1 KYENWSGRR
10 EEQPKY
16 EPANSF
22 FFFFFF
28 LQVKPEFERREHK
41 RYDTFR
47 AIVYRTQVVA
57 GINYFIKVQIS
68 NSDTGYVH
76 LRVFQALPQ
85 ENQGPSLERY
95 QTGKTR
101 DDPLE
106 YF

>member
-1 KYENWSGRR
+1 METGGLSETK
-10 EEQPKY
+10 
-16 EPANSF
+16 PATPEVQHIAD
-22 FFFFFF
+22 
-28 LQVKPEFERREHK
+28 QVKPEFERREHK

>member
-1 KYENWSGRR
+1 METGGLS
-10 EEQPKY
+10 ETQPATP
-16 EPANSF
+16 EVQHIAD
-22 FFFFFF
+22 
-28 LQVKPEFERREHK
+28 QVKPEFERREHK

-95 QTGKTR
+95 ETGKTR

>member
-57 GINYFIKVQIS
+57 GTNYFIKVQIS
-68 NSDTGYVH
+68 DTSYAH
-76 LRVFQALPQ
+76 LVVFQALPY
-85 ENQGPSLERY
+85 EKKDPIIIRY
-95 QTGKTR
+95 VIDKTR